1 MDRGRWALS
10 MGRGPCHFNREVR
23 EEHSEDVTAEHGL
36 QNGGIGIY
44 HQEKH
49 SSRRELPGPT
59 PEAEAW
65 LVGSRSRSRCGQS
78 SVGRTG
84 IGGVF
89 KEKLGARSGKA
100 LKH

>member
-1 MDRGRWALS
+1 
-10 MGRGPCHFNREVR
+10 MGRGPCHFNREVGA
-23 EEHSEDVTAEHGL
+23 EHSENVTAEHGL
-36 QNGGIGIY
+36 QNGGTGIY
-44 HQEKH
+44 RQEEH
-49 SSRRELPGPT
+49 SSRRELPGQR

-65 LVGSRSRSRCGQS
+65 LVGSRSRSLCGQS
-78 SVGRTG
+78 SMERIG